1 MPKYKLSKRLRLNLS
16 ELMIPFITLTS
27 TSSEK
32 NLQFSTK
39 LNVVDSVVQGLGR
52 AYQGTE
58 VPRYWGTEV
67 LRYRGTEVPRY
78 WGTKVLRYLSMRYQ
92 RTEVPRY
99 WGTKV
104 LRYQGTKVPSYWGT
118 KVLRYQGT
126 EVPRYWGTKVLRYR
140 GTEVPQYKVPRY
152 WGISVRCTEVP
163 RYWGTKVWR
172 YQGTEVSRYQST
184 EVPRY
189 WGTKVWRYRGIK
201 VPKYWGT
208 KVGLLLAHGSS
219 FGRMPFLLQLI
230 FSESNILKLVLENHS
245 FQYGSIQSANLRQK
259 LCNVY
264 VLLLTCKQWLCSA
277 LDWLLLKTD
286 TTDAIAR
293 KYAAGENAWLTQART
308 CSVCFK
314 SRRCTRKQNS

>member
-58 VPRYWGTEV
+58 VPRYWGTSV
-67 LRYRGTEVPRY
+67 
-78 WGTKVLRYLSMRYQ
+78 
-92 RTEVPRY
+92 
-99 WGTKV
+99 
-104 LRYQGTKVPSYWGT
+104 WGT

-126 EVPRYWGTKVLRYR
+126 EVPRYWGTEVLRYLSTRYR
-140 GTEVPQYKVPRY
+140 GTEVSQYDVPRY
-152 WGISVRCTEVP
+152 QGTEVP
-163 RYWGTKVWR
+163 RYGGTKVPR
-172 YQGTEVSRYQST
+172 YQGTKVLRYQGTEVPRYGGTEVSRYQST
-184 EVPRY
+184 EVPM
-189 WGTKVWRYRGIK
+189 
-201 VPKYWGT
+201 YWGT